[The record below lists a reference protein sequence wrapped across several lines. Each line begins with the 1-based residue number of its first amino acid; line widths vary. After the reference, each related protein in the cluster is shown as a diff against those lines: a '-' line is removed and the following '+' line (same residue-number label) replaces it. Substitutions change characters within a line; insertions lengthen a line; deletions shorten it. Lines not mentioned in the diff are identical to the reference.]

1 MLVALENR
9 EITPNPPPE
18 WQRNGN
24 GSEPAYTTGRRRY
37 FEATHFS
44 SRLLTNAC
52 ASASDMGS
60 RGAGRLGHGLASVEG
75 QLLRRTLGDRV
86 GPGQHASGVVDV
98 HVLNQAAVDRVN
110 ASQVLG
116 YLGCSSRRD
125 GIRTDDDPRLP
136 TTRLYRRQITAFDP
150 SA

>member
-1 MLVALENR
+1 V
-9 EITPNPPPE
+9 
-18 WQRNGN
+18 
-24 GSEPAYTTGRRRY
+24 RRK
-37 FEATHFS
+37 
-44 SRLLTNAC
+44 
-52 ASASDMGS
+52 
-60 RGAGRLGHGLASVEG
+60 
-75 QLLRRTLGDRV
+75 LGDRV
-86 GPGQHASGVVDV
+86 DPGQHAAAVVV
-98 HVLNQAAVDRVN
+98 VQVLDQAAVDHIN